1 MLNLSLLKYEN
12 FNIKKWSLKNCQAK
26 FIKIIIIIIIII
38 IKVLNKFMGSKICPL
53 KKKKMIRC

>member
-26 FIKIIIIIIIII
+26 FIKIIIIIII
-38 IKVLNKFMGSKICPL
+38 KVLNKFMGSKICPL